1 MVSGTLFTL
10 YLLTKE
16 KAESKL
22 KITVYFNPKDVKPT
36 VVQNAT
42 VVLVDV
48 LRAST
53 TIPVY
58 LYHGAAGVALCP
70 DPGTAKK
77 IFEKQKRGEGILAGE
92 RDLQKIPGFPLG
104 GSPND
109 SSREKV
115 KDRVVCFSTPT
126 PLKIVKNAKYVVLG
140 SFVNLG
146 DVYDSCLRGKRDVV
160 VVCAGGP
167 EDSVFAGMLVDFLQS
182 TLGATPIVLAE
193 SAKDAMAL
201 YKPWQ
206 GRIPDLLKESPDGKE
221 LIQAGFAK
229 DLDFAAKVSRI
240 SAVPYLK
247 DDLFLREE
255 PPKRKLTDEAK
266 AKAAPQKGKSI
277 KVTVPLFPKN
287 PEHPV
292 PGMEKGGKK
301 GAADKKHEEKKVE
314 EKKAEEKKHPE
325 KKAEKGAPAPKKGE
339 GKAAAAKVKKA
350 PKPLFSK
357 KTVASAPVKMIRK
370 EK

>member
-1 MVSGTLFTL
+1 M
-10 YLLTKE
+10 
-16 KAESKL
+16 
-22 KITVYFNPKDVKPT
+22 KITVYFDPKDVKPT

-42 VVLVDV
+42 VVLADV
-48 LRAST
+48 LRATT
-53 TIPVY
+53 TIPVF

-77 IFEKQKRGEGILAGE
+77 IFEKQKRGEGLLAGE
-92 RDLQKIPGFPLG
+92 RDWQKIPGFHLG

-115 KDRVVCFSTPT
+115 KDRVVCFSTQT
-126 PLKIVKNAKYVVLG
+126 ALKVLKNAKYVVLG

-146 DVYDSCLRGKRDVV
+146 EVYDSCLRGKRDVV
-160 VVCAGGP
+160 IVSAGGQ
-167 EDSVFAGMLVDFLQS
+167 EDSAFAGMLVDFLQN
-182 TLGATPIVLAE
+182 TLGETPIVLAE
-193 SAKDAMAL
+193 SAKDAIAL

-206 GRIPDLLKESPDGKE
+206 GRILDLLRECPEGKE
-221 LIQAGFAK
+221 LAQKGFAK

-240 SAVPYLK
+240 SAVPYLMG
-247 DDLFLREE
+247 DLFLREE
-255 PPKRKLTDEAK
+255 PPKRKFIEEAK
-266 AKAAPQKGKSI
+266 KTAPQKGKSI

-301 GAADKKHEEKKVE
+301 GADKKGEDKKHED
-314 EKKAEEKKHPE
+314 KKAEEKKGADKKHDE

-339 GKAAAAKVKKA
+339 AKAPKVKKP

-357 KTVASAPVKMIRK
+357 KTVATEPVKMIRK
-370 EK
+370 ER

>member
-1 MVSGTLFTL
+1 
-10 YLLTKE
+10 
-16 KAESKL
+16 L
-22 KITVYFNPKDVKPT
+22 KITVYFDPKDVKPT
-36 VVQNAT
+36 VIQNAT
-42 VVLVDV
+42 VVLVDI

-53 TIPVY
+53 TIPMY
-58 LYHGAAGVALCP
+58 LYHGAAGVALCN

-77 IFEKQKRGEGILAGE
+77 IFDKQKRGEGLLAGE
-92 RDLQKIPGFPLG
+92 RDWEKIPGFHLG
-104 GSPND
+104 GSPID

-115 KDRVVCFSTPT
+115 KDRVVCFATQT
-126 PLKIVKNAKYVVLG
+126 PLKVLKNAKYLVLG

-160 VVCAGGP
+160 VVSAGEM
-167 EDSVFAGMLVDFLQS
+167 EDSAFAGMLVDFLQS
-182 TLGATPIVLAE
+182 TLGGTPMTLAE
-193 SAKDAMAL
+193 SAKEAIAL

-206 GRIPDLLKESPDGKE
+206 GRILDLLKECPQGKE
-221 LIQAGFAK
+221 LIQKGYAK
-229 DLDFAAKVSRI
+229 DLDFSAKVSRI
-240 SAVPYLK
+240 SSVPYLK

-255 PPKRKLTDEAK
+255 PPKRKFPEEAK
-266 AKAAPQKGKSI
+266 KSTAPQKGKSI

-301 GAADKKHEEKKVE
+301 GAADKKHEDKKHEDKKGADKKHE
-314 EKKAEEKKHPE
+314 EKKAEKG
-325 KKAEKGAPAPKKGE
+325 EKGAPAPKKGE
-339 GKAAAAKVKKA
+339 AKAAAAPKVKKP

-357 KTVASAPVKMIRK
+357 KTVASAPVKLIRK